1 MRVRPIS
8 PDRLAGQVA
17 DRAARLAGE
26 LDPDRWLRMG
36 VDGAAVARPDEL
48 ADSLVELLKVRGR
61 GVVRVRA
68 EDQLRPASLR
78 YERGRRDPD
87 SFYED
92 FLDADGLRRE
102 VLDPLGA
109 GGSGRIRPVRW
120 DAVADRA
127 SRTGF
132 ETMPAGAILILS
144 GPLLLGRGLPLDLT
158 VHLELSP
165 AALARR
171 TADEDDW
178 TLDAYQRYRDEVGPT
193 LIADVAVRV
202 DDARHPALLEC

>member
-1 MRVRPIS
+1 
-8 PDRLAGQVA
+8 
-17 DRAARLAGE
+17 
-26 LDPDRWLRMG
+26 
-36 VDGAAVARPDEL
+36 
-48 ADSLVELLKVRGR
+48 
-61 GVVRVRA
+61 
-68 EDQLRPASLR
+68 
-78 YERGRRDPD
+78 
-87 SFYED
+87 
-92 FLDADGLRRE
+92 
-102 VLDPLGA
+102 
-109 GGSGRIRPVRW
+109 
-120 DAVADRA
+120 VADRA

-158 VHLELSP
+158 VHLELSA